1 MYILMGMLTLI
12 IFLAVYDVPSGP
24 SHRSAR

>member
-12 IFLAVYDVPSGP
+12 IFLTVYDFPSGP
-24 SHRSAR
+24 SHRPGR